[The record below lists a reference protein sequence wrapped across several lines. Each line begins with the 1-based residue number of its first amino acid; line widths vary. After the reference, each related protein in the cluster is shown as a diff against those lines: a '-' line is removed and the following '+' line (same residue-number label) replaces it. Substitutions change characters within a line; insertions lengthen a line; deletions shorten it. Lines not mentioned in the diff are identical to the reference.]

1 MPERSGEQYRTPGYQ
16 HHRGGHPGEHRGPT
30 GGTGRGSAAMPGR
43 VPLGTVLRWLRK
55 NKSVRANG
63 PVLRVPRPGRPGI
76 RHEMPEGGAGGRLT
90 IELSAGGAGVQR
102 GESAGERY
110 QCLGEV

>member
-1 MPERSGEQYRTPGYQ
+1 
-16 HHRGGHPGEHRGPT
+16 
-30 GGTGRGSAAMPGR
+30 
-43 VPLGTVLRWLRK
+43 
-55 NKSVRANG
+55 
-63 PVLRVPRPGRPGI
+63 
-76 RHEMPEGGAGGRLT
+76 MPEGGAGGCLT